1 LALIAIIKLFRGKKH
16 FSPLIHKLSTGGYND
31 KFDDDAEGLKNA
43 WLTTDMEVRRRNASD
58 PLCKFKFS
66 VSAMGDLIRLLKYS
80 NRSAWYKKL
89 PKNMPI
95 LLVSGKDDPVG
106 DFGRGVEKVYG
117 RMQKNGL
124 NATLRLYEGAR
135 HEILNDFTYEQT
147 KNDILDF
154 TEDTL

>member
-1 LALIAIIKLFRGKKH
+1 
-16 FSPLIHKLSTGGYND
+16 
-31 KFDDDAEGLKNA
+31 
-43 WLTTDMEVRRRNASD
+43 
-58 PLCKFKFS
+58 
-66 VSAMGDLIRLLKYS
+66 MGDLIRLLKYS